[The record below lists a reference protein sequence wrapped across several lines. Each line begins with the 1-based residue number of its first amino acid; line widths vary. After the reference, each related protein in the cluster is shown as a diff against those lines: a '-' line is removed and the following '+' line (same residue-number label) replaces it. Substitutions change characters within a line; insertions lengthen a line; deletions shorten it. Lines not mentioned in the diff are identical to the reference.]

1 MPSSVI
7 RNRTR
12 PLPANVMNNHF
23 HILVENLPEGILAED
38 SLGKITFA
46 NRRFCEMLGLS
57 VTAGELAGLDTM
69 NAARQNSHAFAD
81 SKKFLSRIEE
91 VVRQRKAVVG
101 EEVWLANGKC
111 MERDYIPILNGG
123 EYDGCFWKYRDVTR
137 QKQDEA
143 RLRKNEELYR
153 LLSESSRDVVALH
166 RPDYR
171 YLYVSP
177 SVQDV
182 AGYDPAELIGE
193 SPLDYIHPDDLA
205 RVTDAH
211 ERAFGTTAM
220 NCIRYRMRRKDGEYL
235 WMETHLRMIRD
246 DNGILTHLQT
256 SSRDISLRAQAEEK
270 LKRSDDNLKALLAT
284 TEDTIY
290 SITTDFQL
298 ITCNS
303 AFSETILKYAGVQI
317 SAGDYCP
324 VTLLPP
330 EVQSEWIEYYRRV
343 FAGERFCAVSQSEHF
358 GQTVC
363 YEHFFNPIFDL
374 KRQVTGASVFGR
386 NITSRIEAEKQIREQ
401 SQLLGG
407 IIANLPV
414 IVFRTDPSGVFTQ
427 SRGAGLRG
435 LGLEDNQAVGQNL
448 YDMFP
453 HLKEQFDAMYQTE
466 IVSFTAQGGEPD
478 NEWCFENHIFRDED
492 GSGCV
497 TGFAWDASKEK
508 VVEKALRRSADE
520 MSVLNADKDKLFSI
534 ISHDLRG
541 PLTGML
547 GITDLLG
554 NGLDTLSDEE
564 IRLFATNLHVSAMGL
579 LKLLDNLLEWA
590 LNESGRMTYDP
601 QPTDMRQ
608 LCEEVLDLMRLN
620 LKNKGISLHL
630 DIRDDACAQA
640 DRRMAQSVLRNLL
653 SNAIKFTPAGG
664 QVTIGIA
671 NDAPTG
677 DSGQNCQEWLKISIM
692 DTGTGMDEDTLNA
705 LFDTKVRH
713 SARGTAGE
721 KGTGLGLSLCRDF
734 VARHGGRIWAESR
747 EGEGSCLQFTLPKV
761 SVGLVL

>member
-7 RNRTR
+7 RNRTL
-12 PLPANVMNNHF
+12 PLPANVMDNHF

-38 SLGKITFA
+38 SLGRITFA
-46 NRRFCEMLGLS
+46 NRPFCEMFGLPA
-57 VTAGELAGLDTM
+57 TANELTGLDALRAFQR
-69 NAARQNSHAFAD
+69 NRHHFAD
-81 SKKFLSRIEE
+81 LDGFFGRMRE
-91 VVRQRKAVVG
+91 VGQGRTTVTG
-101 EEVWLANGKC
+101 DEIWLADGRC
-111 MERDYIPILNGG
+111 MERDYIPVMDGG
-123 EYDGCFWKYRDVTR
+123 EYDGCFWKYRDVTQ
-137 QKQDEA
+137 QKQDEV

-177 SVQDV
+177 SIRDV
-182 AGYDPAELIGE
+182 AGYDPAELTGQ

-211 ERAFGTTAM
+211 ERAFGATGA
-220 NCIRYRMRRKDGEYL
+220 NCIRYRVRRKDGGYL

-246 DNGILTHLQT
+246 GNGTLTHLQT
-256 SSRDISLRAQAEEK
+256 SSRDISLRAQAEER
-270 LKRSDDNLKALLAT
+270 LKQSEDNLKALLAT

-298 ITCNS
+298 ITFNS
-303 AFSETILKYAGVQI
+303 AFSETVLKYAGVQV

-324 VTLLPP
+324 PTLLPP
-330 EVQSEWIEYYRRV
+330 EVQAEWKEHYRRV
-343 FAGERFCAVSQSEHF
+343 FSGERFSVISESEHF
-358 GQTVC
+358 GQTFR

-386 NITSRIEAEKQIREQ
+386 DITARIGAEKQIREQ
-401 SQLLGG
+401 SHLLDA
-407 IIANLPV
+407 ILANLPV
-414 IVFRTDPSGVFTQ
+414 IVFRTDANGVFTQ
-427 SRGAGLRG
+427 SRGAGLQG
-435 LGLEDNQAVGQNL
+435 LGLENDQAVGQNL
-448 YDMFP
+448 YAMFP
-453 HLKEQFDAMYQTE
+453 HLKDQFDAMYQTAT
-466 IVSFTAQGGEPD
+466 VSFTTQGGEPGS
-478 NEWCFENHIFRDED
+478 EWCFENHIFQDED
-492 GSGCV
+492 GSGCI
-497 TGFAWDASKEK
+497 TGFAWDVSKEK
-508 VVEKALRRSADE
+508 AVEQALRHQADQ
-520 MSVLNADKDKLFSI
+520 MTVLNADKDKLFSI

-541 PLTGML
+541 PLTGIL

-564 IRLFATNLHVSAMGL
+564 IRFFAANLHLSATGL

-590 LNESGRMTYDP
+590 LNESGRMAYEP

-608 LCEEVLDLMRLN
+608 LCEEVLEVLRLN
-620 LKNKGISLHL
+620 LKNKGIGLHL
-630 DIRDDACAQA
+630 DIRGDAYAQA

-671 NDAPTG
+671 NDAPTRAA
-677 DSGQNCQEWLKISIM
+677 GQNGQAWLRISIM
-692 DTGTGMDEDTLNA
+692 DTGTGMDEETLNA

-713 SARGTAGE
+713 STRGTAGE

-747 EGEGSCLQFTLPKV
+747 PGEGSCLHFTLPKI
-761 SVGLVL
+761 SVGLLL